1 MVLGAVL
8 ALGNYMNGGHNKRG
22 QADGFQIDAL
32 SKALEIKDNANK
44 QTLVEYLIGLMKDL
58 YPEILRYVPL
68 FCRPPTWLSVRRAAS
83 PTSCRLRR
91 PRAR

>member
-1 MVLGAVL
+1 MLGAVL

-58 YPEILRYVPL
+58 YPEILRYA
-68 FCRPPTWLSVRRAAS
+68 PPHRRNG
-83 PTSCRLRR
+83 
-91 PRAR
+91 